1 MTLKDRVA
9 ELERRLAVLEQVA
22 QKQVPLDKAAAD
34 TGGGPSPAPG
44 GDFWALNGL
53 RGQFADVPSG
63 GVLFTGTVGLPTK
76 ERYSWQ
82 YTRTT
87 DDLLDE
93 DWETSA
99 DAFSA
104 LGHPVR
110 LLLLRQVLK
119 GSRTAAELTRLDGMG
134 TTGQTY
140 HHLGQLTA
148 AGWLEATSRGRYQ
161 VPAARVVPLLVLL
174 SATLS

>member
-1 MTLKDRVA
+1 MALKERVA
-9 ELERRLAVLEQVA
+9 ELERRLAALEQAVG
-22 QKQVPLDKAAAD
+22 DRAAPGAD
-34 TGGGPSPAPG
+34 DRPSPTPSPAKED
-44 GDFWALNGL
+44 DFWALNGL
-53 RGQFADVPSG
+53 REQLADVPAG
-63 GVLFTGTVGLPTK
+63 GVLFTGTVALPTK
-76 ERYSWQ
+76 EHYSWQ

-87 DDLLDE
+87 DGLLEE
-93 DWETSA
+93 DWDASA

-119 GSRTAAELTRLDGMG
+119 GSRTAAELTRLDGLG
-134 TTGQTY
+134 TSGQTY

-161 VPAARVVPLLVLL
+161 IPATRVVPLLVLL
-174 SATLS
+174 SATLP